1 MGTGTVE
8 TEELI
13 STLRTAAGAI
23 RSVTTSPLDE
33 IKAIHAARNA
43 LEAREADLLAV
54 MDETK
59 AHEADGAA
67 SVSTW
72 AARELL
78 QDAKTTKQM
87 IRSAHTMAE
96 LPLFAAAHH
105 AGVICGEHVNALTY
119 GLKHVGHGDTIDLE
133 EDLLTVATQKTP
145 REVFELLRT
154 CTAIKHAD
162 QLDESW
168 LRGMDKQD
176 FQCTPVGDGFHVKG
190 FLPIDVG
197 AKLKAFLTAKAVP
210 IDGDDTRT
218 AAQRR
223 VDALDQLITGAL
235 NSDDLPTQNTVTP
248 HLSVIVDASTLK
260 DALNQAAT
268 GGTPTTQPPLLEST
282 PAILEGFGPIGPAL
296 LAYLAYG
303 AELTP
308 ILIDGITENQKILD
322 VGRTS
327 RIATKKQRRAIHYR
341 QKGTCANPGCHH
353 PIGEIHH
360 ILNWLHGGTTNLD
373 NLVGLCRKCHALI
386 TIGRLTMT
394 GTHETGHTF
403 TPTRAGPLAR
413 TG

>member
-145 REVFELLRT
+145 VR
-154 CTAIKHAD
+154 CSSCCA
-162 QLDESW
+162 
-168 LRGMDKQD
+168 
-176 FQCTPVGDGFHVKG
+176 P
-190 FLPIDVG
+190 
-197 AKLKAFLTAKAVP
+197 
-210 IDGDDTRT
+210 
-218 AAQRR
+218 AQRS
-223 VDALDQLITGAL
+223 
-235 NSDDLPTQNTVTP
+235 N
-248 HLSVIVDASTLK
+248 
-260 DALNQAAT
+260 
-268 GGTPTTQPPLLEST
+268 TPTSST
-282 PAILEGFGPIGPAL
+282 SPGCGGWTSKTSSAHRSVTGS
-296 LAYLAYG
+296 
-303 AELTP
+303 
-308 ILIDGITENQKILD
+308 
-322 VGRTS
+322 TS
-327 RIATKKQRRAIHYR
+327 RDSCPSTS
-341 QKGTCANPGCHH
+341 
-353 PIGEIHH
+353 
-360 ILNWLHGGTTNLD
+360 
-373 NLVGLCRKCHALI
+373 
-386 TIGRLTMT
+386 
-394 GTHETGHTF
+394 
-403 TPTRAGPLAR
+403 AR
-413 TG
+413 NSKRS

>member
-1 MGTGTVE
+1 
-8 TEELI
+8 
-13 STLRTAAGAI
+13 
-23 RSVTTSPLDE
+23 
-33 IKAIHAARNA
+33 
-43 LEAREADLLAV
+43 
-54 MDETK
+54 
-59 AHEADGAA
+59 
-67 SVSTW
+67 
-72 AARELL
+72 
-78 QDAKTTKQM
+78 
-87 IRSAHTMAE
+87 
-96 LPLFAAAHH
+96 
-105 AGVICGEHVNALTY
+105 
-119 GLKHVGHGDTIDLE
+119 
-133 EDLLTVATQKTP
+133 
-145 REVFELLRT
+145 
-154 CTAIKHAD
+154 
-162 QLDESW
+162 
-168 LRGMDKQD
+168 MDKQD

-210 IDGDDTRT
+210 TNADDTRT

-235 NSDDLPTQNTVTP
+235 NSDDLPAQNTVTP

-386 TIGRLTMT
+386 TLGRLTMT